1 LPLLIRQLYLGTD
14 VLLHEEE
21 TNARQTMIDAATRRI
36 DELDPV
42 WPGHQ
47 PLLAR
52 LRDKYQHRS
61 EHVDR
66 RRDAVAA
73 GAEDREA
80 IEHREIQRTVIG
92 AEREALLR
100 LRAEGA
106 IDDDV
111 LRTLEHELDLEERRM
126 DA

>member
-1 LPLLIRQLYLGTD
+1 MASALRT
-14 VLLHEEE
+14 
-21 TNARQTMIDAATRRI
+21 AR
-36 DELDPV
+36 
-42 WPGHQ
+42 
-47 PLLAR
+47 
-52 LRDKYQHRS
+52 RS
-61 EHVDR
+61 STAD
-66 RRDAVAA
+66 
-73 GAEDREA
+73 
-80 IEHREIQRTVIG
+80 QRTVIG

>member
-1 LPLLIRQLYLGTD
+1 
-14 VLLHEEE
+14 
-21 TNARQTMIDAATRRI
+21 
-36 DELDPV
+36 
-42 WPGHQ
+42 
-47 PLLAR
+47 
-52 LRDKYQHRS
+52 
-61 EHVDR
+61 
-66 RRDAVAA
+66 
-73 GAEDREA
+73 
-80 IEHREIQRTVIG
+80 VIG